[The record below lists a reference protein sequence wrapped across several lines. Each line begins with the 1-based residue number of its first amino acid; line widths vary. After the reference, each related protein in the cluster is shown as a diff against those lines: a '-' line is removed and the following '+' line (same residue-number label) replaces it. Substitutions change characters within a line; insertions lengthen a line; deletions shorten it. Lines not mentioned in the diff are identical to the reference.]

1 MSSQK
6 KRYRD
11 PNTNRPPVM
20 RSNDHLPPV
29 WLDVAMVAWML
40 EAEMRE
46 LLQPTKQQ
54 LAEAS
59 EQLLELVRGSG
70 FAIGAYDLVEILQ
83 FAWLASARN
92 GIHLDELIPK
102 IAEAMRRHAPAK
114 DMVAQ

>member
-40 EAEMRE
+40 EAEKRE
-46 LLQPTKQQ
+46 PLQPTKQQ